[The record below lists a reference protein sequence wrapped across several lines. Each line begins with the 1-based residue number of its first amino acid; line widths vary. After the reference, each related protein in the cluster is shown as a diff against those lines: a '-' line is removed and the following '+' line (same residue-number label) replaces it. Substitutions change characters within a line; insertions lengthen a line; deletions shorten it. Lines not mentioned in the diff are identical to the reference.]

1 MQTRHQRTTRRGFLK
16 TGALAVGAPWVLP
29 PSSMGLEAK
38 QAPSNR
44 IGLGFI
50 GLGAMNSGH
59 IGRYLGHPDVQIVA
73 GCDPWAHKREAAQQ
87 RIHSRYAD
95 QFGVGSYRGC
105 TVYNDFRDLIH
116 DRNVDAVV
124 IATPDHWH
132 TIPALAAV
140 RAGKDV
146 YLEKPMTL
154 TIEEGRVLADAVEQT
169 GQIFQHGAQ
178 QRSHWD
184 FGRAVELVRNGRI
197 GRLRTIEVGIHA
209 GAATEDH
216 PEEPVPEGFDY
227 SLWLGQAPLAP
238 YCPARCVGVR
248 PWILIRDYSGGRITS
263 WGSHHL
269 DIAHWAMDA
278 DFTGPIEI
286 EGTGAF
292 PEGGLYNTALTW
304 RIVLRYAN
312 GVTVVFTDNI
322 QQPQGIKFIGDKGWI
337 FVSRTEI
344 KAEPSGILRSTIGA
358 DELHLQ
364 TSRDHQQNFIDCIK
378 SRAKTVSPAEIAHR
392 SVTACHLTNICLQ
405 LGRKVSWDPQNERF
419 VNDPEAD
426 KFISREMRKPWRL

>member
-1 MQTRHQRTTRRGFLK
+1 MSTRFEYTTRRGFLK
-16 TGALAVGAPWVLP
+16 TGALAVGAPWVI
-29 PSSMGLEAK
+29 PSSAMGLETK
-38 QAPSNR
+38 EIPSNR

-59 IGRYLGHPDVQIVA
+59 IGRFLAQSDVQIVA
-73 GCDPWAHKREAAQQ
+73 GCDPWTHKRETAQE

-95 QFGVGSYRGC
+95 MFGKGIYRGC
-105 TVYNDFRDLIH
+105 AVYNDFRDLIQ
-116 DRNVDAVV
+116 DSNVDAVV

-154 TIEEGRVLADAVEQT
+154 TIQEGRALANAVKET
-169 GQIFQHGAQ
+169 GQVFQHGAQ

-184 FGRAVELVRNGRI
+184 FGKAVELVRNGRI
-197 GRLRTIEVGIHA
+197 GQLKTIEVGIHA
-209 GAATEDH
+209 GATSKNF
-216 PEEPVPEGFDY
+216 PEEPVPKGFDY
-227 SLWLGQAPLAP
+227 DLWLGQAPNAP
-238 YCPARCVGVR
+238 YCKGRCVGIR

-278 DFTGPIEI
+278 DLTGPIEI
-286 EGTGAF
+286 EGSGVF
-292 PEGGLYNTALTW
+292 PESGLYDSALTW
-304 RIVLRYAN
+304 RVTLRYAN
-312 GVTVVFTDNI
+312 GVTVLFTDNR
-322 QQPQGIKFIGDKGWI
+322 QQPQGMKFIGDKGWI

-344 KAEPSGILRSTIGA
+344 KTEPSGILDSKIGA
-358 DELHLQ
+358 NEIHLQ
-364 TSRDHQQNFIDCIK
+364 TSRDHHQNFIDCIK
-378 SRAKTVSPAEIAHR
+378 TRVETVSPAEIAHR
-392 SVTACHLTNICLQ
+392 STTACHLTNICLW
-405 LGRKVSWDPQNERF
+405 LKRKVCWDPEKEQF